1 MSDNN
6 QNSQTTQ
13 VKQQRPASPF
23 GPMGPRGGG
32 RGGGGGGGPVGRLM
46 PGEKAKDFKGTVK
59 QLLSYLSKYK
69 LSLVAVAVF
78 ASLSTIFGIFGPK
91 TLGRATTELFRG
103 TMAMITGTGG
113 VDFEEIARILTFL
126 MAIYI
131 ASAVL
136 RYLQNFIMSGINAKI
151 AHKMRKDLSEKINRL
166 PLKYFDSISQGEVLS
181 HITND
186 VDSVSSSLEQSV
198 TEIVSSITNIVG
210 VLVMMLSISIQL
222 TFVAILTIPL
232 SLIVVRFVVS
242 ASQKYF
248 RAQQEYLGNVNGHI
262 EEMYS
267 GHIVV
272 KSFNGEESA
281 INTFEEYNDKL
292 FNANRKSQFLSG
304 IMMPFMRFI
313 GNIGYVA
320 VCIMGSNLAIN
331 GAISVGD
338 IQAFI
343 MYVRNFTQ
351 PLTQVANI
359 SNVLQQTAAAAE
371 RIFTF
376 LNEEE
381 ETPDPVD
388 AEHISDIKGSVEFR
402 NVKFGYTDEKTII
415 NDFSATVQPG
425 QKIAIVGPTG
435 AGKTTL
441 VKLLM
446 RFYDVNSGA
455 IFVDGH
461 NTQNLTRNDLRS
473 CFGMVLQ
480 DTWLYHASVAD
491 NIRYS
496 KLDATDEEVRQ
507 AAWAAQADRF
517 IKTLPEGYD
526 MLINED
532 ASNISQGQKQLL
544 TIARAILADPQIL
557 ILDEAT
563 SSVDT
568 RTEIYIQQAMDTL
581 MAGRTSFVIA
591 HRLST
596 IRNADS
602 IIVMNNGDIVET
614 GNHEALLAKK
624 GFYYELYQSQFETKD
639 AAV

>member
-23 GPMGPRGGG
+23 GPMGPRGG

>member
-23 GPMGPRGGG
+23 GPMGPRGG

-402 NVKFGYTDEKTII
+402 NVKFGYTDEKIII

-446 RFYDVNSGA
+446 RFYDVNSGV

>member
-23 GPMGPRGGG
+23 GPMGPRGG

-480 DTWLYHASVAD
+480 DTWLYHASIAD

-517 IKTLPEGYD
+517 IKTLPEGYN

-624 GFYYELYQSQFETKD
+624 GFYYELYQSQFEAKD